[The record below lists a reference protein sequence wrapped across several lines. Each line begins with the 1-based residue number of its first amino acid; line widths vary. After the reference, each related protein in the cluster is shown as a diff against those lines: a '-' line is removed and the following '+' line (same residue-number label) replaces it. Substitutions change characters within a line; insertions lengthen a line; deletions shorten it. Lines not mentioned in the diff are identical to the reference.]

1 MKNNRFKT
9 IAVSSILCLL
19 FLFSI
24 ICHAEEQEEEETP
37 SVDPAYATLVD
48 DYRIGCGDTLEIL
61 VWKEPDLSKTVF
73 VRLDGKITVPL
84 LDDIPAAGK
93 TPMELKDEIQ
103 TGFENFI
110 EGPFVSVTLLEAGS
124 QKFYMIGEIN
134 GTREYTLTK
143 RLTGLQAFA
152 LGGGFTDWAKKTKI
166 IVFRKHY
173 GRQKDEIL
181 IINYKDIV
189 KGKIEDNII
198 IQPNDV
204 IIVP

>member
-1 MKNNRFKT
+1 MKKAHFLSL
-9 IAVSSILCLL
+9 ILVSTLCLL
-19 FLFSI
+19 FLFPI
-24 ICHAEEQEEEETP
+24 ICPAEEQEEDEA
-37 SVDPAYATLVD
+37 SVDPAYATLVE
-48 DYRIGCGDTLEIL
+48 DYHIGCGDSLEIL
-61 VWKEPDLSKTVF
+61 VWKEPDLSKTVR

-93 TPMELKDEIQ
+93 TPMELKNEIQ
-103 TGFENFI
+103 AGLENFI

-124 QKFYMIGEIN
+124 QKFYIIGEVAKPQEFI
-134 GTREYTLTK
+134 LTK

-152 LGGGFTDWAKKTKI
+152 LAGGFTDWAKKTKI

-173 GRQKDEIL
+173 GQKPDEIL
-181 IINYKDIV
+181 EINYKDII
-189 KGKIEDNII
+189 KGKIEDDII

>member
-1 MKNNRFKT
+1 MKKT
-9 IAVSSILCLL
+9 LFHSFVFIATLC
-19 FLFSI
+19 FLFSS
-24 ICHAEEQEEEETP
+24 ICHAEEPEEEKAL
-37 SVDPAYATLVD
+37 SVDPAYATLVE

-61 VWKEPDLSKTVF
+61 VWKEPDLSKTVL

-93 TPMELKDEIQ
+93 TPTELKNEIQ
-103 TGFENFI
+103 TGLENFI

-124 QKFYMIGEIN
+124 QKFYIIGEVA
-134 GTREYTLTK
+134 GTQEYILTK

-152 LGGGFTDWAKKTKI
+152 LAGGFTDWAKKTEI

-173 GRQKDEIL
+173 GKKKDEIL
-181 IINYKDIV
+181 RINYKDIV
-189 KGKIEDNII
+189 KGEIEDDII